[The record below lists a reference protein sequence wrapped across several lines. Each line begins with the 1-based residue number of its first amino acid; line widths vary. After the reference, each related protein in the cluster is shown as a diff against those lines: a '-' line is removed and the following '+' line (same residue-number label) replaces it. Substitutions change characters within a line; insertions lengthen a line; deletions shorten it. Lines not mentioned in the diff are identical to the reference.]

1 MFQIMRHPE
10 PKTFDYINKHPMPIR
25 TWFEQVRVF
34 NSCIVTPASTSIL
47 STMML
52 IHLQTKLPIRR
63 FHCETSGATIWV
75 HMNSH
80 RFTFGAQ
87 MLQSLFFITHRLWQ
101 WKTFMAIQVSRH
113 IPDSIFQFQTSP
125 NRRSTSLLKNVMNK
139 CWSAFSVENTR
150 CLYKT
155 NDLHWLLTVLR
166 EDDKSVSYFGQ
177 SHQHHKKLC

>member
-52 IHLQTKLPIRR
+52 IHLQTKKPIRR

-80 RFTFGAQ
+80 RFTHGAR
-87 MLQSLFFITHRLWQ
+87 MLQSLFFFTQHLWPR
-101 WKTFMAIQVSRH
+101 KTFMAIKVSGH
-113 IPDSIFQFQTSP
+113 NPDLIFQFQTYT

-139 CWSAFSVENTR
+139 RWSAFSVENTMVQ
-150 CLYKT
+150 
-155 NDLHWLLTVLR
+155 VL
-166 EDDKSVSYFGQ
+166 V
-177 SHQHHKKLC
+177 